1 MDYKK
6 TMEYLSILLDMEKNI
21 YIQEKTIE
29 NLYAERNSLGIKNR
43 IELPIP
49 ESASTDYFDYMV
61 TTGFVF
67 WIIGL
72 IIIIIAKW
80 KDFWESSGIFAI
92 IIVPIIAG
100 IIALFIGLAGA
111 LIIGPFVAAHY
122 KSKEQ
127 NNLDAQYKYQLDE
140 YNKLCDAE
148 EKRIKNENVIRA
160 KIQQEITI
168 LENKYNDAEK
178 EHNELM
184 ESLNSAY
191 SNRQLQMIKESEEIQ
206 HDLDKIRATRAAAIK
221 AQTKEKEIKEQLS
234 FYCLNPT
241 ENEINDIIRLER
253 IKPDLHNPRV
263 LSMLIWS
270 TFFQKPMTAL
280 CNNILG
286 TSVVTG
292 IYKITNQ
299 KDNCCYIGQ
308 AIDVAKRWKEH
319 AKCGLDI
326 DTPAGNKLYKAM
338 KKDGIWNFS
347 WELLETCPKDQLNEK
362 ERFYIELYQSK
373 EYGYNS
379 SAGNK

>member
-168 LENKYNDAEK
+168 LENKYNESKKILDEFYNYNIISENYWHNIIAISSFYQYFLEK
-178 EHNELM
+178 RTY
-184 ESLNSAY
+184 SLEFNPKNGDKGAY
-191 SNRQLQMIKESEEIQ
+191 NIYREEAQRGVIIIQLSKV
-206 HDLDKIRATRAAAIK
+206 LDKLDQIVENQEQIQNTMYEANKKISYLSDDMRYMS
-221 AQTKEKEIKEQLS
+221 KEI
-234 FYCLNPT
+234 
-241 ENEINDIIRLER
+241 
-253 IKPDLHNPRV
+253 
-263 LSMLIWS
+263 
-270 TFFQKPMTAL
+270 
-280 CNNILG
+280 
-286 TSVVTG
+286 
-292 IYKITNQ
+292 
-299 KDNCCYIGQ
+299 
-308 AIDVAKRWKEH
+308 
-319 AKCGLDI
+319 
-326 DTPAGNKLYKAM
+326 
-338 KKDGIWNFS
+338 
-347 WELLETCPKDQLNEK
+347 
-362 ERFYIELYQSK
+362 
-373 EYGYNS
+373 NS
-379 SAGNK
+379 SINEQTAIESYNAERTQAELEFMNTMNAIYSWH